1 MRIGRLAAA
10 LIIVVSGASAA
21 VAQDTNKRLQDIERQ
36 IKSGQQKSEALD
48 ERAKSLSQEIVDV
61 TQARVE
67 MAKSIRDLEQ
77 RMQDLETEIAVLDT
91 TEQQKRAA
99 LVEGRRA
106 YGQLLTA
113 LQRMSRLP
121 PEAVIAY
128 PAEPSDLVRAAIV
141 LRGVVPQIEGRA
153 ASLKDDL
160 DSLTETRAAIAIRRK
175 ELTSAGVSLRAER
188 AELDK
193 QLAAVNV
200 QQKRTLAER
209 QSEVAR
215 LEKLGREAEGLREL
229 FEGLALDREPGDKPE
244 PPPPRRSAAVAPA
257 KKAETQ
263 DAKTQVA
270 SIAPFIAGR
279 MSQAQGRLP
288 MPAVGRI
295 SGQYGEPLPTGIS
308 RKGMD
313 IETRPGAQVI
323 VPYEGKV
330 VFAGPFRA
338 YGQLLIIEHG
348 EGYHTLLAGLSRIDA
363 TVGQSLLSGEPV
375 GIMDPAADTSPS
387 LYVELRRNGQ
397 PINPLPWLAARKGKA
412 NG

>member
-1 MRIGRLAAA
+1 M
-10 LIIVVSGASAA
+10 
-21 VAQDTNKRLQDIERQ
+21 NKRLQEIERQ
-36 IKSGQQKSEALD
+36 IKSGQQKSDALD
-48 ERAKSLSQEIVDV
+48 ERAKSLGQEITDV
-61 TQARVE
+61 TRARIE

-91 TEQQKRAA
+91 AEKQKRAA

-121 PEAVIAY
+121 PEAVVAY
-128 PAEPSDLVRAAIV
+128 PADPSDLVRAAIV
-141 LRGVVPQIEGRA
+141 LRGVVPEIEGRA

-160 DSLTETRAAIAIRRK
+160 DSLAETRAAIALRRK
-175 ELTSAGVSLRAER
+175 ELTSAGASLRAER

-193 QLAAVNV
+193 QLAAVNTR
-200 QQKRTLAER
+200 QKRALAER
-209 QSEVAR
+209 RSEVAR

-229 FEGLALDREPGDKPE
+229 FEGLELEREPGDKPDAPANPRPDARPATPSPAQKAE
-244 PPPPRRSAAVAPA
+244 PPPKAQIASAA
-257 KKAETQ
+257 
-263 DAKTQVA
+263 
-270 SIAPFIAGR
+270 PFATGR
-279 MSQAQGRLP
+279 MGEARGQLS

-295 SGQYGEPLPTGIS
+295 TGQYGEPLPTGTS
-308 RKGMD
+308 RKGLD
-313 IETRPGAQVI
+313 IETRAGAQV
-323 VPYEGKV
+323 VAPHEGKV

-338 YGQLLIIEHG
+338 YGLLLIIEHSG
-348 EGYHTLLAGLSRIDA
+348 GYHTLLAGLSRIDA
-363 TVGQSLLSGEPV
+363 TVGQRLLSGEPV
-375 GIMDPAADTSPS
+375 GIMDPAADASPS

>member
-1 MRIGRLAAA
+1 MKISLAAA
-10 LIIVVSGASAA
+10 LIIVVSGASVA
-21 VAQDTNKRLQDIERQ
+21 VAQDMNKRLHEIERQ

-48 ERAKSLSQEIVDV
+48 ERAKSLSQEITDV
-61 TQARVE
+61 TQARVN

-77 RMQDLETEIAVLDT
+77 RMQDLETEIAILDT
-91 TEQQKRAA
+91 AEKQKRAA
-99 LVEGRRA
+99 LVEGRRT

-121 PEAVIAY
+121 PEAIIAY

-160 DSLTETRAAIAIRRK
+160 DSLAETRSAIAVRRR
-175 ELTSAGVSLRAER
+175 ELTGAGASLRAER
-188 AELDK
+188 ADLDK
-193 QLAAVNV
+193 QLAAVNT
-200 QQKRTLAER
+200 QQRQTLAER

-229 FEGLALDREPGDKPE
+229 FEGLELDREPGDKPQ
-244 PPPPRRSAAVAPA
+244 PPAAARTATSAPA
-257 KKAETQ
+257 KKAEPKDNQTQ
-263 DAKTQVA
+263 IA
-270 SIAPFIAGR
+270 SAASFATSR
-279 MSQAQGRLP
+279 MSQAQGQLP

-295 SGQYGEPLPTGIS
+295 SGQYGEPMSTGIS
-308 RKGMD
+308 RKGLD
-313 IETRPGAQVI
+313 IETRPGAQV
-323 VPYEGKV
+323 VAPYEGKV

-363 TVGQSLLSGEPV
+363 TVGQRLLSGEPV